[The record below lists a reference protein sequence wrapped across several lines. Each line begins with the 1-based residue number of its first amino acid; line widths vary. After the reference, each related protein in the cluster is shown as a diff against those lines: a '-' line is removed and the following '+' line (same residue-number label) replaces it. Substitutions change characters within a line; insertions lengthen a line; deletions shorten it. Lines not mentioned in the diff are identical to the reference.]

1 MSKVKVLTLAA
12 AAMVL
17 TACATPQQVLAP
29 ASNVPETCE
38 AIDAEMFTL
47 AESQGQWQGVGTAK
61 DSAVLGVGIAAAAGV
76 LPAGF
81 AWAPLA
87 AMVVQQVRVPN
98 HVGRINYLANVREIR
113 GCEPLNFKQ

>member
-1 MSKVKVLTLAA
+1 MSKAKTFALAV
-12 AAMVL
+12 AAMTL

-29 ASNVPETCE
+29 AANVPTTCG
-38 AIDAEMFTL
+38 AIDAEMLTL
-47 AESQGQWQGVGTAK
+47 AEAQGQWQGIGTAK

-87 AMVVQQVRVPN
+87 AMVMQQVRVPN
-98 HVGRINYLANVREIR
+98 HVGRINYLAQIREIR
-113 GCEPLNFKQ
+113 GCEPLTFGD